1 MQVRCFPYG
10 YYFSI
15 QIESILLIQKEDIM
29 ATIEMR
35 GQPYKVSKQELRAKN
50 WALKMGAT
58 VISRGAFE
66 AWKCIDILICGKKF
80 YIDYTNKI
88 TLFAFS
94 KYAKDWIPIEEL

>member
-1 MQVRCFPYG
+1 
-10 YYFSI
+10 
-15 QIESILLIQKEDIM
+15 M
-29 ATIEMR
+29 AIR
-35 GQPYKVSKQELRAKN
+35 GTENWYPVTAEELKAKN

-66 AWKCIDILICGKKF
+66 AWKSINIVLFGQSY
-80 YIDYTNKI
+80 YIDYSDKI